1 MTGNVRLKETPHF
14 LHTTFYSLPA
24 PLIPYT
30 PPHFL
35 RPADMKRHRTIYLRK
50 CQVKQDPLSL
60 RTSFYPSLLLLYPMR
75 HHSPGG
81 AVEV

>member
-1 MTGNVRLKETPHF
+1 MSGPEHRGRSAICQDMTGNVRLKETPHF
-14 LHTTFYSLPA
+14 LHPTFYSLPA

-60 RTSFYPSLLLLYPMR
+60 RTSFYPSLLL
-75 HHSPGG
+75 
-81 AVEV
+81 